1 MMDER
6 KIILMEKY
14 FDASLSSEEERE
26 FENIIL
32 HDEKFKV
39 EFEEQKRIKEVL
51 NKMNLKNPTN
61 EFWDAYWLGLYNKF
75 ERSIAWLFISIGAII
90 VFAYSA
96 FIAVEKFLADT
107 TTPGIVKWGSAFLV
121 FGFLFLLYSIIREK
135 LTVSKKDK
143 YKEIQR

>member
-1 MMDER
+1 MDER
-6 KIILMEKY
+6 IIMLMEKY
-14 FDASLSSEEERE
+14 FDSSLSSEEERE
-26 FENIIL
+26 FENIL
-32 HDEKFKV
+32 SDDTEFKT

-61 EFWDAYWLGLYNKF
+61 EFWDAYWLGIYNKF
-75 ERSIAWLFISIGAII
+75 ERSLAWLFISIGAIM

-121 FGFLFLLYSIIREK
+121 FGLMFLLYSVIREK